1 MTADKKILDAHI
13 TSKLHD
19 HLQQGQIADIQA
31 GLHEAD
37 QGQFA
42 TVEEVRAV
50 FAKYGH

>member
-1 MTADKKILDAHI
+1 MTTHKKIPNAHL
-13 TSKLHD
+13 TSELHD

-31 GLHEAD
+31 GLHKAD